1 MGTEK
6 KLSLIF
12 ELSHEF
18 ELNTQT
24 QNSPKMSHSTQNS
37 NSILKLIFFELPN
50 PWKYPNHFSLK
61 TLLLK

>member
-18 ELNTQT
+18 ELNTQA
-24 QNSPKMSHSTQNS
+24 QNSPKMSHLTQNS
-37 NSILKLIFFELPN
+37 NSILKLIFLSYQIHGSIPI
-50 PWKYPNHFSLK
+50 
-61 TLLLK
+61 TLN